1 MRRLPLSALL
11 TVALGATAGC
21 LPTADGDGGPPPSAM
36 DSSVVEVDG
45 LSPDLVCPGAR
56 GCDVGG
62 GDVLAGVGARTITP
76 IVEPWEDLD
85 EDGKW
90 DPGEPFEDL
99 NGNEALD
106 HVWIAG
112 FSMGRAATG
121 VHDDNWARAIVLE
134 KGDVRVGLVALDV
147 VGYFHPDVIK
157 IRVAAADAGLDLD
170 HVLVASTH
178 QHEGKDTMGLWGAD
192 PSSTG
197 YDPDYIDLIVR
208 ASIGALEDAQAGLQ
222 RASVR
227 AAQTDAPHLVA
238 DSREPQVIDPTIT
251 GLQFVDD
258 EGAPFIDLVLWGN
271 HPEALGGDNTL
282 ITSDY
287 PHYLRE
293 RLESTFPGST
303 AVFFAGALGGL
314 MNPLGRVTGCP
325 DAMDND
331 TCPVG
336 TFERAA
342 YIGEGVA
349 DLIADAWQQGAT
361 EEDPAAAELSFRR
374 KTFLIRG
381 TNQAFFLA
389 FKLGL
394 VSRHAYLLEDR
405 TRIEAA
411 RMLELSVEELIEL
424 LGLGT
429 EVGALRVGPVEI
441 ATVPGELYPEL
452 WLVGDDGSVFIE
464 QPEGADFPD
473 APLETPLQATM
484 AAHSAAPMVALI
496 NNANDALGYII
507 PKPQFDFTGE
517 RAYDEDGQ
525 YGEQNSVGED
535 AAPTITGAVI
545 DMYSLAP

>member
-1 MRRLPLSALL
+1 MPRVLHIALLLLPLTGCPASAE
-11 TVALGATAGC
+11 GDAG
-21 LPTADGDGGPPPSAM
+21 PSPSSM
-36 DSSVVEVDG
+36 DSSVIEVDG
-45 LSPDLVCPGAR
+45 LSPDLVCPGAQ
-56 GCDVGG
+56 GCENAE
-62 GDVLAGVGARTITP
+62 GDLLAGVGARTITP
-76 IVEPWEDLD
+76 VVEPWEDLD
-85 EDGKW
+85 EDGRW
-90 DPGEPFEDL
+90 DPGEPFEDD
-99 NGNEALD
+99 NGNGALD

-134 KGDVRVGLVALDV
+134 KGDVRVGLIALDV

-157 IRVAAADAGLDLD
+157 IRVGAAEAGLDLD

-192 PSSTG
+192 PSRSG
-197 YDPDYIDLIVR
+197 YDPAYIDLIIR

-227 AAQTDAPHLVA
+227 AAQVDAPHLVA
-238 DSREPQVIDPTIT
+238 DSRDPQVIDPTIT
-251 GLQFVDD
+251 GLQFLND

-271 HPEALGGDNTL
+271 HPEALGGNNTL

-293 RLESTFPGST
+293 RLEGTFPGST

-314 MNPLGRVTGCP
+314 MNPLGGVTGCP
-325 DAMDND
+325 DDADND

-349 DLIADAWQQGAT
+349 DLIADAWQQRAIA
-361 EEDPAAAELSFRR
+361 EDPAAAALSLRR
-374 KTFLIRG
+374 RSFIIRG

-394 VSRHAYLLEDR
+394 VSRHAYVREDGE
-405 TRIEAA
+405 RIEAE
-411 RMLELSVEELIEL
+411 RMIELSVDEIIEL
-424 LGLGT
+424 LGIGT
-429 EVGALRVGPVEI
+429 EVNTLRLGPVEI
-441 ATVPGELYPEL
+441 VAVPGELYPEL
-452 WLVGDDGSVFIE
+452 WLVGDDGNVFIE
-464 QPEGADFPD
+464 QPAGADFPD
-473 APLETPLQATM
+473 APLETPLMVTM
-484 AAHSAAPMVALI
+484 REASDAPMMAII

-517 RAYDEDGQ
+517 RAYEEDGQ
-525 YGEQNSVGED
+525 YGEQNSLGED
-535 AAPTITGAVI
+535 AAPTVTEAVAEL
-545 DMYSLAP
+545 YALEP